1 MSLPP
6 FDAFLEREKPQS
18 LLSVFRSRHFALQ
31 GDDPNNPFGHEPELA
46 HLLDLLMPDE
56 GTFLDVGANG
66 GYFSVYLS
74 IRPNFHGSI
83 HAFEPVAGTFAWMR
97 ENIRTFAP
105 GKNIVSHQVAASD
118 KVGEATIDVNANSGL
133 SSIKEKAEHGETIK
147 TIALDS
153 LNLDRV
159 DFMKVDVEG
168 HEANA
173 LRGAEGI
180 IRSQTPYIFMEST
193 LVGEKISEA
202 FEPLQFLLD
211 RGYLLYLPA
220 WLQPN
225 GSLAVGIGPDFER
238 KHLALIPFILED
250 RLTFPGEAINIFA
263 CPKSRKGKI
272 GRPFSVGT
280 EPAPD
285 PVRKSFWSVMEA
297 LFKGSAEK

>member
-83 HAFEPVAGTFAWMR
+83 NAFEPVAGTFAWMR

-133 SSIKEKAEHGETIK
+133 SSIKEKAEHGE

-225 GSLAVGIGPDFER
+225 GSLAVRHRTGFR
-238 KHLALIPFILED
+238 KK
-250 RLTFPGEAINIFA
+250 T
-263 CPKSRKGKI
+263 SRAH
-272 GRPFSVGT
+272 SVH
-280 EPAPD
+280 
-285 PVRKSFWSVMEA
+285 S
-297 LFKGSAEK
+297 